1 MAGKST
7 HQSSDLASEAGS
19 WRKLHHIWW
28 KENGRFVRLR
38 ANFHFEVWKWSKN
51 YRNISWTKKGRL
63 IPLPR
68 SRFPFRLLRWKK
80 KSAEHQLKRMPGRFF
95 HTCLHVHLHV
105 WGWRW
110 NYQNTSWR
118 DFHLGVWSCRR
129 EQKSRWRESGN
140 SIFASAKDFDK
151 LKPGSAGKAVGCRKN
166 HKIPELK
173 EEAFHITKKL
183 DLISRHSTT
192 IHTSDRP
199 HSAR

>member
-1 MAGKST
+1 MDQTPEIVEEDIGGSIKAKSGKEISILKFNTEEEIIGTSCSSEMAGKST

-51 YRNISWTKKGRL
+51 YRNISSTKKRRL
-63 IPLPR
+63 IPPPR

-110 NYQNTSWR
+110 NYQNTS
-118 DFHLGVWSCRR
+118 
-129 EQKSRWRESGN
+129 
-140 SIFASAKDFDK
+140 
-151 LKPGSAGKAVGCRKN
+151 
-166 HKIPELK
+166 
-173 EEAFHITKKL
+173 
-183 DLISRHSTT
+183 
-192 IHTSDRP
+192 
-199 HSAR
+199 